1 MSISGNGSPYV
12 KLTHKLK
19 TITELPPHGNT
30 SSTMYTF
37 DQRTMADNEF
47 LSDLYAQF

>member
-30 SSTMYTF
+30 SSSMYTF
-37 DQRTMADNEF
+37 DQGTMTDDEF
-47 LSDLYAQF
+47 LYELYTQF